1 MRICNLWREKTLANS
16 AWTSSS
22 PSSFLF
28 TQCFV
33 ASMLV
38 VPSLII
44 LAEGK
49 PLGGQAAT
57 ALCLYFICVHEL
69 LTTFILGP
77 HSILQGIEYSR
88 IIPPTMHLSAILT
101 ALLFSAT
108 ICHAQA
114 VLNALPCVTHT
125 T

>member
-1 MRICNLWREKTLANS
+1 LQTQRGLHHLLPLFYLHNG
-16 AWTSSS
+16 SS
-22 PSSFLF
+22 L
-28 TQCFV
+28 V
-33 ASMLV
+33 A
-38 VPSLII
+38 PSLII

-57 ALCLYFICVHEL
+57 ALCLDFICVHEL
-69 LTTFILGP
+69 LTTSILEL

-88 IIPPTMHLSAILT
+88 TIPSTMHLSAILT

-114 VLNALPCVTHT
+114 VNALPCVTHT